1 MIELVNCYKS
11 YDGEKTYVLNNL
23 NLKIEQGMFVAIT
36 GESGS
41 GKTTLLNILGTLD
54 EPNSGNYVI
63 NNVNILKLNGKELA
77 DFRNN
82 NIGFVFQE
90 YLLIPYL
97 SVKENILLP
106 VLHKDKKEK
115 KVFERKAQEII
126 ETLNIKKI
134 SNQKSTKLSGGEK
147 QRVSLARALIND
159 PLLIL
164 ADEPTGN
171 LDNKTARMVLDH
183 LLKINKKYGVT
194 VILVTHD
201 KDLLSYADI
210 VLNLEKGKLAIKKHD
225 EKD

>member
-11 YDGEKTYVLNNL
+11 YDGEKTFVLNNL

-54 EPNSGNYVI
+54 EPNAGNYVI
-63 NNVNILKLNGKELA
+63 NNVNILKLNSKELA
-77 DFRNN
+77 NFRNN

-97 SVKENILLP
+97 SVKENICLP

-115 KVFERKAQEII
+115 KFFERKAEEII
-126 ETLNIKKI
+126 RTLNIEELSDK
-134 SNQKSTKLSGGEK
+134 KSTKLSGGEK

-171 LDNKTARMVLDH
+171 LDNKTAKIVLDH
-183 LLKINKKYGVT
+183 LFKINKKYRVT
-194 VILVTHD
+194 VVLVTHD
-201 KDLLSYADI
+201 KDLLSYADV
-210 VLNLEKGKLAIKKHD
+210 VLNLEKGKLVIKKHK
-225 EKD
+225 E